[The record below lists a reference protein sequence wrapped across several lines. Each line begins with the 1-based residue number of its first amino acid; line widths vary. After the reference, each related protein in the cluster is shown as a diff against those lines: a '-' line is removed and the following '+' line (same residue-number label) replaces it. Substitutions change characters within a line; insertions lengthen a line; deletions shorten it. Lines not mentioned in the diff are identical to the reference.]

1 MCVPFSQS
9 FFGSNNT
16 DCLKFCL
23 IRNENLK
30 IDRYGSARGLETMF
44 CGGEKQG
51 WLSFVEYVP
60 IAFCSLLEE
69 CVDDK
74 KTLRKVETLHRE
86 NSFTIVWFL
95 FSMIHDENFRA
106 ILLICRSRI
115 TLPVTFVQYSI
126 TFERCRATGNYLNS
140 LKTELLS
147 RHVFIDGPMID
158 HVNLCRW
165 IVQIAIQI
173 RLVQPVLKLI
183 KRNTAIKTPISFSEV
198 RLPKLVQ
205 MTRTECVES
214 LTVQIF
220 LQVQYSSNTKRA
232 YPSYWGDL
240 FLSSP
245 SAPVRITATVPTFE
259 LTMYENDTI
268 ALACYIAGDPTP
280 SVSWMKVGGKW
291 HWLTTNCWATM
302 SQVLS
307 WLQWPWSC

>member
-1 MCVPFSQS
+1 
-9 FFGSNNT
+9 
-16 DCLKFCL
+16 
-23 IRNENLK
+23 
-30 IDRYGSARGLETMF
+30 
-44 CGGEKQG
+44 
-51 WLSFVEYVP
+51 
-60 IAFCSLLEE
+60 
-69 CVDDK
+69 
-74 KTLRKVETLHRE
+74 
-86 NSFTIVWFL
+86 
-95 FSMIHDENFRA
+95 
-106 ILLICRSRI
+106 
-115 TLPVTFVQYSI
+115 
-126 TFERCRATGNYLNS
+126 
-140 LKTELLS
+140 
-147 RHVFIDGPMID
+147 MID